1 MGYLGGQEAS
11 QVDVL
16 AFEKISESP
25 SYWKFKAT
33 TQWYHR
39 MNSLTK
45 SEQKSLPKGPGGML
59 QPQHAPLALMDRW
72 ILSRLAFAS
81 DQCNEGFEQYN
92 FPQATTALYNF
103 WLYELCDVYLE
114 YLKPV
119 FQSGGAHVILTARN
133 VLYFCLDAALRLI
146 SPFMPFISEELFQRL
161 PRWSSKE
168 PPSIMVTKLPD
179 QREMKEF
186 RDTSTETE
194 VAIVQRLVATVRST
208 RADYNIPNKTKT
220 DLFLQSFEPSLVA
233 TLAKY
238 NGTIGT
244 LAYCQNVKVT
254 ENPPAGC
261 AILTCSDKV
270 SVHLMLKG
278 LIEPGKEVEKLEKKR
293 AALMSSIDKLKKAA
307 LVKDYESKVPEDV
320 RKANVEK
327 LEGNEAEV
335 VRLAEAVQA
344 LKAMDI

>member
-1 MGYLGGQEAS
+1 MVMPA
-11 QVDVL
+11 
-16 AFEKISESP
+16 P
-25 SYWKFKAT
+25 
-33 TQWYHR
+33 
-39 MNSLTK
+39 
-45 SEQKSLPKGPGGML
+45 
-59 QPQHAPLALMDRW
+59 APLAPMDRW
-72 ILSRLAFAS
+72 ILSRLAVAV
-81 DQCNEGFEQYN
+81 EELAKGFDEYN
-92 FPQATTALYNF
+92 FPSATTALYNF

-114 YLKPV
+114 VLKPV
-119 FQSGGAHVILTARN
+119 FQCGGADVILTARN

-179 QREMKEF
+179 QKEMKEF

-238 NGTIGT
+238 NDTIGT

-254 ENPPAGC
+254 ETPPAGC
-261 AILTCSDKV
+261 AILTCSDKGNLV

-278 LIEPGKEVEKLEKKR
+278 PIEPGKEVEKLEKKR

-307 LVKDYESKVPEDV
+307 LLKDYESKVPEDV